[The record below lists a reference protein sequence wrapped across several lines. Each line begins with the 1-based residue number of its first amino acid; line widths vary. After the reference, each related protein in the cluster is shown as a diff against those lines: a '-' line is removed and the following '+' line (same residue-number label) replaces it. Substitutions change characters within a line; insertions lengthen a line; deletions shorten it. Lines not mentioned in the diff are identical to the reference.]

1 MIIRAAALIPA
12 AFRHARLVGY
22 VMARAATA
30 LGAEALLHQGGGLF
44 AGEGAGTVVSEK
56 CRHGGLQN
64 DEAGSFP
71 SIISV

>member
-1 MIIRAAALIPA
+1 
-12 AFRHARLVGY
+12 
-22 VMARAATA
+22 MARAATA

-44 AGEGAGTVVSEK
+44 AGEGAGTVVLEK